1 MLNRIKN
8 SNKRNPITFGK
19 SSVVNNLAVTPR
31 EMMQMSEQ
39 GIPISSSINSE
50 SFDDGNLDNVM
61 SIPNECVRGVDVVK
75 LWEDSITAKNKLS
88 KNSPNLKS
96 M

>member
-8 SNKRNPITFGK
+8 FNKKNPMTFGK
-19 SSVVNNLAVTPR
+19 SSVVGNLAVTPR

-75 LWEDSITAKNKLS
+75 LWEDSLSAKQKLS
-88 KNSPNLKS
+88 KSANNLKS